1 MSDYDN
7 EPGRPR
13 PEVVNET
20 VVVVDGRQAAG
31 RAWGLV
37 LAVGIVA
44 VVFGILV
51 LANIWGSV
59 HLVAIFAGLFL
70 LFAGI
75 LQFFVGGGGKTGR
88 IIAGDHRHRRRRRA
102 HRLARGV
109 GQDRRRHRRP
119 RLPHLGRRRWPSPP
133 SPRAARGTASSSA
146 SAFILAV
153 VGLVFIIWP
162 GPTVTLLMILVGLA
176 ALLFGISA
184 IVQALRPAAGAAGR
198 AEAPWPPILK
208 TGAVRRPT

>member
-7 EPGRPR
+7 DPRPTR

-20 VVVVDGRQAAG
+20 VVVVEGRTAASG
-31 RAWGLV
+31 AWGLV

-88 IIAGDHRHRRRRRA
+88 IIAGVIA
-102 HRLARGV
+102 IIAGVALIAWPEASVKTVAIIIGLAFLISGISV
-109 GQDRRRHRRP
+109 AVAAI
-119 RLPHLGRRRWPSPP
+119 
-133 SPRAARGTASSSA
+133 AARGEGYG
-146 SAFILAV
+146 AV
-153 VGLVFIIWP
+153 VGFGAIVAVIGLVFMIWP
-162 GPTVTLLMILVGLA
+162 GPTVAILMVLVGLA
-176 ALLFGISA
+176 ALLFGIGA
-184 IVQALRPAAGAAGR
+184 IVQALALRR
-198 AEAPWPPILK
+198 ALK
-208 TGAVRRPT
+208 A

>member
-7 EPGRPR
+7 DPGRPR

-20 VVVVDGRQAAG
+20 VVVDSGRVAG
-31 RAWGLV
+31 KAWGLV

-75 LQFFVGGGGKTGR
+75 LQFFVGGGGRTGR
-88 IIAGDHRHRRRRRA
+88 IVAGVIAIVAGVA
-102 HRLARGV
+102 LIAWPEASVKTVAVIIGLAFLIWGISVAVAAIVSHGEGSGV
-109 GQDRRRHRRP
+109 VAGF
-119 RLPHLGRRRWPSPP
+119 G
-133 SPRAARGTASSSA
+133 
-146 SAFILAV
+146 FILAI
-153 VGLVFIIWP
+153 VGLIFIIWP
-162 GPTVTLLMILVGLA
+162 GPTVTLLMILVGLS
-176 ALLFGISA
+176 ALIFGISA
-184 IVQALRPAAGAAGR
+184 IVQAFTLRRALHGA
-198 AEAPWPPILK
+198 
-208 TGAVRRPT
+208 

>member
-7 EPGRPR
+7 DPARPR
-13 PEVVNET
+13 PEVVHET
-20 VVVVDGRQAAG
+20 VVVVGDSRQIAG
-31 RAWGLV
+31 KAWGLV

-44 VVFGILV
+44 VVFGIIV

-75 LQFFVGGGGKTGR
+75 LQFFVGGGARGGR
-88 IIAGDHRHRRRRRA
+88 IVAGIIAIVAGVA
-102 HRLARGV
+102 LIAWPEASVKTVAVIIGLSFLIWGIAVAVAAIASRGEGYGV
-109 GQDRRRHRRP
+109 
-119 RLPHLGRRRWPSPP
+119 
-133 SPRAARGTASSSA
+133 
-146 SAFILAV
+146 V
-153 VGLVFIIWP
+153 VGFGFVLAIVGLIFIIWP

-184 IVQALRPAAGAAGR
+184 IVQAFALRR
-198 AEAPWPPILK
+198 ALSRA
-208 TGAVRRPT
+208 

>member
-1 MSDYDN
+1 MSAHGNDPD
-7 EPGRPR
+7 RPR

-20 VVVVDGRQAAG
+20 VVVVDGRRAASG
-31 RAWGLV
+31 AWGLV

-75 LQFFVGGGGKTGR
+75 LQFFLGGGGKTGR
-88 IIAGDHRHRRRRRA
+88 VVAGVIAIVAGIA
-102 HRLARGV
+102 LIAWPEASVKTVAVIVGLAFLIWGVSVAIAAISARGEGYGVVV
-109 GQDRRRHRRP
+109 GFGV
-119 RLPHLGRRRWPSPP
+119 L
-133 SPRAARGTASSSA
+133 
-146 SAFILAV
+146 LAV

-162 GPTVTLLMILVGLA
+162 GPTVTLLMILVGLS

-184 IVQALRPAAGAAGR
+184 IVQALAMRRAAR
-198 AEAPWPPILK
+198 V
-208 TGAVRRPT
+208 T